1 MRRIEEQRL
10 RLELW
15 DIGVPGPFEERAR
28 ARAGR
33 ELGEGKRALLGGSV
47 QPCQRG
53 LLGH

>member
-1 MRRIEEQRL
+1 MRRVEEQRL

-15 DIGVPGPFEERAR
+15 DTGVPGPFERAR

-33 ELGEGKRALLGGSV
+33 ELGEGKRALLGRSV